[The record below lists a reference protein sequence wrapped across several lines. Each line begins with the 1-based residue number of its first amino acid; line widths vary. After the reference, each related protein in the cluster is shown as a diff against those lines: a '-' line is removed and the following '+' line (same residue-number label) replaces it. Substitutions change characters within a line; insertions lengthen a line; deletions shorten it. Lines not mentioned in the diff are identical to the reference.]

1 MSRHLRKSRYV
12 IQFVLLALSFFS
24 AYGQSAPQPPAKK
37 ATKLQITV
45 MDENDVAVLSA
56 RVLLR
61 PSPTASWLRCDTDF
75 VGRCAFPNVVPGMY
89 ELRVEKS
96 GFYELDQSVA
106 IGQIPA
112 IEVHL
117 SHFQEVRE
125 RVDVV
130 ESPPAIDPTQVA
142 STEQL
147 TASDVLDIPFAGSH
161 DYRNLLNFIPGVVND
176 NSGQPHLAGSETYET
191 YVVLDDFNV
200 TQPANGLLLVR
211 ADFEIQEYHHFP
223 VGITSHHITSHLMTA
238 HDMTAMN
245 IT

>member
-1 MSRHLRKSRYV
+1 
-12 IQFVLLALSFFS
+12 
-24 AYGQSAPQPPAKK
+24 
-37 ATKLQITV
+37 KLQITV
-45 MDENDVAVLSA
+45 VDENDVAVLSA

-61 PSPTASWLRCDTDF
+61 SSPAASWLRCDTDF
-75 VGRCAFPNVVPGMY
+75 VGRCAFANVTPGMY
-89 ELRVEKS
+89 EIRVDKA
-96 GFYELDQSVA
+96 GFYALDQSVDV
-106 IGQIPA
+106 GQVPA
-112 IEVHL
+112 VEVHL

-176 NSGQPHLAGSETYET
+176 NSGQPHLAGSETYQT

-211 ADFEIQEYHHFP
+211 VNTGQSDPSARKRA
-223 VGITSHHITSHLMTA
+223 GIRR
-238 HDMTAMN
+238 
-245 IT
+245 